1 MFGAGEILLHPGA
14 VLGSVRRNMTLSDER
29 RHEIDST
36 LRRCSDKTIE
46 AGIRF
51 QESRDPA
58 DAEMIIFGILE
69 RELPQGS
76 TLSLVDAPGNSR
88 LVDGLGMDSLSLM
101 EAVMS
106 IEDVLGV
113 EIDNS
118 ELRKIATLDD
128 LNAFV
133 CEKLGNS
140 GGNGS
145 GGPDDS
151 VSQPQP
157 A

>member
-1 MFGAGEILLHPGA
+1 
-14 VLGSVRRNMTLSDER
+14 MTLSDER
-29 RHEIDST
+29 RDEIAST

-51 QESRDPA
+51 QESREPA
-58 DAEMIIFGILE
+58 DAETIIYGILE
-69 RELPQGS
+69 RELPRDP
-76 TLSLVDAPGNSR
+76 TLSLADAPGDAR
-88 LVDGLGMDSLSLM
+88 LVDEFGMDSLSLM

-113 EIDNS
+113 TIDNS
-118 ELRKIATLDD
+118 ELRKITTLDD

-133 CEKLGNS
+133 RGKLENAGGDES
-140 GGNGS
+140 GRPG
-145 GGPDDS
+145 DS
-151 VSQPQP
+151 MSEPRT